1 MRGARRIAVA
11 AVLAAMA
18 ARGGAAEEP
27 PAPPAPDAPAAAEF
41 QKRVDGAIALGVA
54 WLRERQQR
62 DGGWDVRPI
71 RAFHV
76 PADGSVGPT
85 ALALYT
91 LRSCGVAREDP
102 AVARGFQRLR
112 EIYLLRKKQRQGGLD
127 TYGVSLALL
136 ALESHHAAP
145 APQPGPAGTTPAP
158 APPSRRI
165 PEEDLS
171 WIRELASWLVQ
182 AQRKDGAFSYW
193 SPAQGP
199 GFDFSN
205 GQFALLAL
213 KAARRCG
220 IDLPRGLW
228 KRAAERLLDGQQ
240 KSGPS
245 VERFEPPAPA
255 KEGETRPA
263 RAKDRARGW
272 GYATGLPA
280 TGSMTAGGVSSLVI
294 CRSELLGGADWSA
307 SEDAKV
313 EQAIRDGLAWLGA
326 AFTPAANPAP
336 ANAPALAHLW
346 QYYWLYGVERAGELA
361 DVVHMGR
368 HDWYR
373 EGAAYLLDQQRDDGS
388 WISQQGLDAGGGEE
402 VLGPDSPTANFL
414 DTCFALLFLK
424 RATPKVDRG
433 GVATAD
439 ALASIDLDGAHAL
452 DARAFSDLFDAV
464 FARCRAAAA
473 GPDRDARTVDFV
485 RLGVRSLP
493 LLVRALEAERE
504 EDRATAIAVLRRTTG
519 VTRGFDAAAPV
530 EARAAAAALWEEW
543 WMASKDRVQ
552 ADAASGRFLDPGR

>member
-1 MRGARRIAVA
+1 MAGGVRAIAA
-11 AVLAAMA
+11 AALLAAA
-18 ARGGAAEEP
+18 AAHGGAAEEP
-27 PAPPAPDAPAAAEF
+27 PPPPTPAPATATEF
-41 QKRVDGAIALGVA
+41 QERVDGAIERGVA

-112 EIYLLRKKQRQGGLD
+112 EIYLLRKRQRHGGLD

-136 ALESHHAAP
+136 ALEAHHSSRAP
-145 APQPGPAGTTPAP
+145 E
-158 APPSRRI
+158 SRRI
-165 PEEDLS
+165 PDEDLS

-205 GQFALLAL
+205 GQFAILAL

-220 IDLPRGLW
+220 VDLPRGLW
-228 KRAAERLLDGQQ
+228 KRAVERLLDGQE
-240 KSGPS
+240 KSGPYL
-245 VERFEPPAPA
+245 ERFEPPTPGKDGTTRPAPA
-255 KEGETRPA
+255 KD
-263 RAKDRARGW
+263 KARGW

-307 SEDAKV
+307 SEDGKV

-326 AFTPAANPAP
+326 AFTPAANPSP

-373 EGAAYLLDQQRDDGS
+373 EGAAYLLDQQRDDGA
-388 WISQQGLDAGGGEE
+388 WISPQGLDAGGGED

-439 ALASIDLDGAHAL
+439 ALASIDIDGAHAL
-452 DARAFSDLFDAV
+452 DARAFADLFDAV
-464 FARCRAAAA
+464 LARCRAAAP
-473 GPDRDARTVDFV
+473 GPDRDARAEDFV
-485 RLGVRSLP
+485 RLGVRALP
-493 LLVRALEAERE
+493 LLIRTLEAERE
-504 EDRATAIAVLRRTTG
+504 EDRAAAIGVLRRTTG
-519 VTRGFDAAAPV
+519 VTRGFDAAAPS
-530 EARAAAAALWEEW
+530 EARAAAVALWEEW
-543 WMASKDRVQ
+543 WMASKDRVT